1 MVSASPAHARINSF
15 EHAGFLHILAREVTP
30 VYNWIYATFS
40 PKFSIHSTLLLLDP
54 TWSGC
59 SACVCKWC

>member
-30 VYNWIYATFS
+30 VYN
-40 PKFSIHSTLLLLDP
+40 
-54 TWSGC
+54 
-59 SACVCKWC
+59 